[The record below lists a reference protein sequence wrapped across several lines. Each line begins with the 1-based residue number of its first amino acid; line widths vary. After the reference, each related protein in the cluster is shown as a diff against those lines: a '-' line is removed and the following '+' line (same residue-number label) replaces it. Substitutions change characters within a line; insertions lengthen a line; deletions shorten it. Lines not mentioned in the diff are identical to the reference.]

1 MSMLTPGM
9 IQDLWGLQLKQHGG
23 PSVRKGTQ
31 NSGYKIRF
39 KEVKTYLKKITIFK
53 KLKNTT
59 AL

>member
-31 NSGYKIRF
+31 NSGYEIRF
-39 KEVKTYLKKITIFK
+39 KEVKTYLKKIIIFK